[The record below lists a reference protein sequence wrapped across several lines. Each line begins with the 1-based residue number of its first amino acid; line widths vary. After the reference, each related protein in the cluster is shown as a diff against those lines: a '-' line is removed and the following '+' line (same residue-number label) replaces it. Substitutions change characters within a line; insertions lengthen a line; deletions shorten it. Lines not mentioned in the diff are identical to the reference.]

1 MAWVDAIRG
10 IAILC
15 IVIYHT
21 LLWYYLSDP
30 SIVWPPAAEVWGRF
44 NAILGSVRVPLLL
57 LVSGLVASRRLLAGF
72 ADRTNLVRA
81 GTNYYL
87 YVVWLIIYAAFFAVV
102 SAPELPHRISSWT
115 QFLTELVIPDTTLW
129 YLVALCVYILL
140 TAATARWPRTIVI
153 VLAVLAYVASD
164 IYLPVALQA
173 TKIPQNWL
181 FFLIGVYL
189 APSLLRLPRFATL
202 PVIASSAVL
211 SAVVIAVGGRVPD
224 VLGMR
229 SVHAIVRSLTMVTTA
244 VLATIWVTRFTRL
257 RRGLSY
263 LGSRTL
269 AIYLLHPLAIYLLIA
284 LAAAYPAVNAFLD
297 NPVGASVGPIVLT
310 AAITAGGILARR
322 AADIAGLN
330 WLFALPRFARQ
341 SGRRAAADSD

>member
-30 SIVWPPAAEVWGRF
+30 SIVWPPAAEAWGRF

-57 LVSGLVASRRLLAGF
+57 LVSGLVASRRVLAGF
-72 ADRTNLVRA
+72 ADRTNVVRA

-87 YVVWLIIYAAFFAVV
+87 YVVWLVIYAAFFAVV
-102 SAPELPHRISSWT
+102 FAPVLPHRISSWD
-115 QFLTELVIPDTTLW
+115 QLLTELVVPDTTLW
-129 YLVALCVYILL
+129 YLFALCVYILL
-140 TAATARWPRTIVI
+140 TAATARWPRATVI
-153 VLAVLAYVASD
+153 TLAVLAYVAAD

-189 APSLLRLPRFATL
+189 APVLLRLPRIATL
-202 PVIASSAVL
+202 PVIAGTAVL
-211 SAVVIAVGGRVPD
+211 SAIVIAVGGRVPD
-224 VLGMR
+224 VFGLR
-229 SVHAIVRSLTMVTTA
+229 SLHAIARSLTMVATA
-244 VLATIWVTRFTRL
+244 VLATIWVTRFAPV

-284 LAAAYPAVNAFLD
+284 LATAYPVVNSVLD
-297 NPVGASVGPIVLT
+297 NPVGATIGPLVLT
-310 AAITAGGILARR
+310 AVITAGGILARR
-322 AADIAGLN
+322 GADLARLN
-330 WLFALPRFARQ
+330 WLFALPRFAQR
-341 SGRRAAADSD
+341 SGSRPAAGSH